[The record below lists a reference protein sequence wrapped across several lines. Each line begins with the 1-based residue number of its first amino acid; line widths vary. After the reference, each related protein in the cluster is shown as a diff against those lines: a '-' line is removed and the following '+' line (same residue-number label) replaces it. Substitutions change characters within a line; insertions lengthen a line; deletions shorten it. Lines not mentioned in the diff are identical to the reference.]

1 MSADAPDSTPPDARR
16 SENARRGISADTIRV
31 MVRVVLFAFAG
42 WSVWRLMPF
51 VMPPAAGG
59 LVVAALSTF
68 AAGALANGLLA
79 RMYERS
85 QLSAFGMAWG
95 KPSARELL
103 IGIAGGAGAAA
114 AIFLVALATRQAVVE
129 RVPAPNT
136 WPVDLVFIL
145 IVLAFGA
152 AGEEMLFRGYA
163 FQLLVRTMG
172 EFAAVLPVAALFGLA
187 HMGNQ
192 DVTALAIVN
201 TIAWGV
207 LLGYA
212 FLLTRSLWL
221 SIGLHFGWN
230 GAMPLLGVN
239 LSGFTM
245 GVPGYSLRWS
255 AGDLWSGGRYGLE
268 GSVMTSAVVVILFFV
283 LRRAVARPDLRRDV
297 EADEPGM

>member
-1 MSADAPDSTPPDARR
+1 L
-16 SENARRGISADTIRV
+16 GADTIRV

-42 WSVWRLMPF
+42 WSVWRLMPM

-68 AAGALANGLLA
+68 AAGAVANGLLA
-79 RMYERS
+79 RVYERS
-85 QLSAFGMAWG
+85 QLSAFGMAWA

-103 IGIAGGAGAAA
+103 IGVTGGAGAAT
-114 AIFLVALATRQAVVE
+114 AIFLFALATRQAVVE
-129 RVPAPNT
+129 RVPAPGT
-136 WPVDLVFIL
+136 WPIDLVFVL

-152 AGEEMLFRGYA
+152 AGEELLFRGYA

-172 EFAAVLPVAALFGLA
+172 EFAAVLPVAVLFGIA
-187 HMGNQ
+187 HIGNQ
-192 DVTALAIVN
+192 GVTPLAIVN

-221 SIGLHFGWN
+221 PIGLHFGWN

-245 GVPGYSLRWS
+245 GVPGYALHWS
-255 AGDLWSGGRYGLE
+255 MGDAWSGGRYGFE
-268 GSVMTSAVVVILFFV
+268 GNPMTTAAVVILFFV
-283 LRRAVARPDLRRDV
+283 LRRIVAGQGHGPGAESEEV
-297 EADEPGM
+297 ETV